1 MKSPATPKKHSRNKI
16 TESENDASFRS
27 VCPVARPLDVLGD
40 KWTLVIMR
48 AALIFGARTYAD
60 FAGQPERIPSNLLA
74 QRLKKLIRFGLL
86 EKIPY
91 QTNPLRYNYVPTEQ
105 GKALRPLLRE
115 ARKFG
120 ETYLADS

>member
-1 MKSPATPKKHSRNKI
+1 MKSPATQKKHSRNKI
-16 TESENDASFRS
+16 AEGENDTSFRS
-27 VCPVARPLDVLGD
+27 VCPVARTLDVLGD

-48 AALIFGARTYAD
+48 DALIFGARTYAD
-60 FAGQPERIPSNLLA
+60 FAGQPECIPSNLLA

-86 EKIPY
+86 EKMPY
-91 QTNPLRYNYVPTEQ
+91 QTNPPRLNDAPTEQ
-105 GKALRPLLRE
+105 GEALRPLQQE